1 MKKLFCMIIALLLTA
16 VFAVSCA
23 AAYDNTS
30 SGEGYYD
37 DGGYEMPA
45 EEPEYY
51 YEEEAPVES
60 AAPAED
66 EGSKLSGLG
75 DLGGNIT
82 ANTQRKLVYSA
93 SYTIETEKYTDDY
106 ARIIAAA
113 KKYNGYISGE
123 NSYGTAPEEYG
134 DSGRTAELTVRI
146 PVESYTAFT
155 SDLSGIGYTVQKSQN
170 TDDITSQYSDVES
183 RIDLLETQYD
193 KLAAHLENAT
203 KMSDIIE
210 LEEEMCR
217 ILNELDEL
225 KGTRRHYDDMVA
237 YSTVDI
243 ILNEV
248 VKQGEVSTSKQGFWD
263 RASDGFSS
271 TLVGVGSFFESLG
284 VFLVA
289 ASPVL
294 LILGV
299 IFAAIF
305 VPIAL
310 VRRKKRKKAASTP
323 VESSTQDEEIRL

>member
-1 MKKLFCMIIALLLTA
+1 MKKLFCIIIALLLTA

-23 AAYDNTS
+23 AAYDNS
-30 SGEGYYD
+30 SSEEGYYD

-45 EEPEYY
+45 ESEEPGY
-51 YEEEAPVES
+51 YEEPMASE
-60 AAPAED
+60 APAED
-66 EGSKLSGLG
+66 DGSKLSGLG

-82 ANTQRKLVYSA
+82 ANTQRKPVYSA

-310 VRRKKRKKAASTP
+310 VRRKKRRKAAFTA
-323 VESSTQDEEIRL
+323 VESSTQDVEIRL